1 MLFKNSDFCGFS
13 FTWKITRMSIQDL
26 SRVGG
31 RDSEITG
38 GIVGPVVTG
47 EDYITYCAAC
57 SRAHQTY
64 DDC

>member
-1 MLFKNSDFCGFS
+1 
-13 FTWKITRMSIQDL
+13 MSIQDL